1 MPSRT
6 DQYIINN
13 IQIVSPDN
21 VSVLDA
27 TQTPTLTLV
36 TCYPFYFVGS
46 APQRYIVTASKQ
58 VSGQPDESVKTSS
71 SSTGKKIAKRRK
83 QDDFDYVLEKGHARS
98 FAVEPLYRL
107 HLTAYGQVQTKTTTA
122 TAGAPT
128 HAIKV
133 ERGTVVYFSGN
144 SCVIKAEDG
153 TLRHFDNVPD
163 SVTVTVDGKQ
173 LNIHQIQPGM
183 VLERQT
189 ITTTTPRMITTVK
202 TVTGTVWVVNPPS
215 MVILTLEDGTNQ
227 KFTIP
232 KGQMFTVDGQQT
244 DAFGIRK
251 GMKIDA
257 QKIVEQPETVVSQ
270 QIKRTGIAPPPPP
283 APKADVPMLVA
294 VEAPA
299 PAPVETQPRGLP
311 TVSKTAT
318 ICRWSDCLPAL
329 LRRFVVRNGCS

>member
-1 MPSRT
+1 MNS
-6 DQYIINN
+6 
-13 IQIVSPDN
+13 
-21 VSVLDA
+21 
-27 TQTPTLTLV
+27 TQ
-36 TCYPFYFVGS
+36 F
-46 APQRYIVTASKQ
+46 SKK
-58 VSGQPDESVKTSS
+58 VMHG
-71 SSTGKKIAKRRK
+71 
-83 QDDFDYVLEKGHARS
+83 L
-98 FAVEPLYRL
+98 FAVGALCIAFT
-107 HLTAYGQVQTKTTTA
+107 LTAYGQVQTKTTTA

-133 ERGTVVYFSGN
+133 ERGTVVYVSGN

-244 DAFGIRK
+244 DAFGLRK

-299 PAPVETQPRGLP
+299 PAPVETAAAPAPQQLP
-311 TVSKTAT
+311 KTA
-318 ICRWSDCLPAL
+318 SDLPLVGL
-329 LRRFVVRNGCS
+329 LGLLFCGVSLSVTAVRNLLARTA